1 MRDLRCLFRYLG
13 SYRRDLLIG
22 ALLVVVETAF
32 ELVIP
37 VFMADLIDV
46 GVANGD
52 VPYIASKGIQMAICA
67 VLALITGLLYARKER
82 PDEPEGAG
90 CGH

>member
-1 MRDLRCLFRYLG
+1 MGELKRLLRYLG
-13 SYRRDLLIG
+13 PYRKDLLIG
-22 ALLVVVETAF
+22 ALLVVVETCF

-52 VPYIASKGIQMAICA
+52 VPYIICKGVQPRPVCSGA
-67 VLALITGLLYARKER
+67 ALFLCQSGPL
-82 PDEPEGAG
+82 
-90 CGH
+90 